1 MSAREAILAA
11 VRAGLGG
18 HAVDE
23 KRVREEAVALLAGSE
38 ATRPP
43 LPAGD
48 LVDAFA
54 ARLVSPKVCATVDR
68 IPRAED
74 FPAAVKR
81 YLDEKNLPHDIA
93 LQPVRDLSA
102 LNWEGFSVRPA
113 PDAEAAVG
121 VGAALW
127 GIAETGSLVFHSS
140 PDTPILANF
149 LPLHHLVLVRA
160 ERVVPYLEDYA
171 LARERKQPRNVN
183 IITGASGTTD
193 IEGSLV
199 RGAHGPRYLHIVI
212 AG

>member
-1 MSAREAILAA
+1 MNAREAILAA

-18 HAVDE
+18 RSVDQP
-23 KRVREEAVALLAGSE
+23 RVREEAASLLAGLD
-38 ATRPP
+38 ATRPAIP
-43 LPAGD
+43 EGN

-54 ARLVSPKVCATVDR
+54 ARLVSPKVCATVNR
-68 IPRAED
+68 IPRIEE

-93 LQPVRDLSA
+93 LQPVRYLSA
-102 LNWEGFSVRPA
+102 LNWEGFKTRTA
-113 PDAEAAVG
+113 PDPEATAG

-140 PDTPILANF
+140 ADTPILANF

-171 LARERKQPRNVN
+171 LARDQKQPRNVN